1 MEEKKSRKTTILTVL
16 LIILIAII
24 CVMGYFIYQVQTEKE
39 NVEEELKATN
49 EQLATLENTMGK
61 IEEQINS
68 YENETSETNDITGEN
83 ANQGNSNQNTT
94 TNLSN
99 ENVNLENGNYIVQ
112 GYTVTPDAEYYGIE
126 SITISGE
133 NEFSVNLPLG
143 TSYVGKYTIEGNS
156 IICNAEKETNEEG
169 GGYRE
174 DPSNYTFKFEIID
187 AENLKLTSVSDS
199 SLNYTIGATYKL
211 Q

>member
-1 MEEKKSRKTTILTVL
+1 MEKNKSRKTTILTVL

-24 CVMGYFIYQVQTEKE
+24 CVMSYFIYQVQTEKE
-39 NVEEELKATN
+39 NLEEKLKTTN
-49 EQLATLENTMGK
+49 EQLTTLENTMGK

-83 ANQGNSNQNTT
+83 ANQNTT

-174 DPSNYTFKFEIID
+174 DPSNYTFEFEIID